1 MGHLYIV
8 AQGPGKALKFIAN
21 LNELVDGDNIATEH
35 CPEEGPTDKGRI
47 ASDEVG
53 RLVAEMEK
61 EEVLALLGSV
71 GSLHYITKR
80 LEETLQE
87 YVGVRWGPSVIEW
100 LRE

>member
-61 EEVLALLGSV
+61 EEVLALLGWVDV
-71 GSLHYITKR
+71 GHGGCHLGSR
-80 LEETLQE
+80 QQR
-87 YVGVRWGPSVIEW
+87 GQR
-100 LRE
+100 RENGMKG